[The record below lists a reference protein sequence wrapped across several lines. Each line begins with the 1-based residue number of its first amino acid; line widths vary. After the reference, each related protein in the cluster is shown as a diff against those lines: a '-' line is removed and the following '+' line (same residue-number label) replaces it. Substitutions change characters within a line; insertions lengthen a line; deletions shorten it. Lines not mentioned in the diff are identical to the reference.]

1 MPEAFAIDSV
11 QKYLN
16 LKENTIFT
24 MPKIPNYRIREV
36 PADLPSTGPR
46 REASFLANLH
56 RIPGLV
62 GVQDPERLEIDPDL
76 LKEEM
81 EKDRISPA
89 DLPPEVHPAAGTVD
103 LRHLVWRLIHLSELS
118 EKEEIE
124 ARELIRLL
132 KAKEAAD
139 EGKLKEARLT
149 RDEAHRLFEETAAV
163 IRSLLDL
170 REILAKKEQKTD
182 VGREVIK
189 KKVNDVKRWNAFVD
203 EMEGK
208 R

>member
-1 MPEAFAIDSV
+1 MTMTPNPLPPESPA
-11 QKYLN
+11 
-16 LKENTIFT
+16 
-24 MPKIPNYRIREV
+24 
-36 PADLPSTGPR
+36 PADLLTD
-46 REASFLANLH
+46 RERDQLLANLH
-56 RIPGLV
+56 RTLV
-62 GVQDPERLEIDPDL
+62 WLGVQDPERLEIDPDL
-76 LKEEM
+76 LREEM
-81 EKDRISPA
+81 ARDRIGPA

-118 EKEEIE
+118 EKEEME
-124 ARELIRLL
+124 VRELIRVL

-149 RDEAHRLFEETAAV
+149 REEAHRLFEETAAV

-170 REILAKKEQKTD
+170 KEILTKREHRTD
-182 VGREVIK
+182 LGREAAK
-189 KKVNDVKRWNAFVD
+189 KKVEDVKRWNAFVD